1 MKKMYPTCSGKLC
14 LSLLFSLAFTFS
26 SQAQK
31 MVTYDT
37 TFGGWNAIVTEDVAL
52 KGTDSAAGIVFFPG
66 IGEMTTNIA
75 DLAVNGPH
83 YLINNGLWD
92 GGVTLGNGVHHPF
105 IISLQ
110 PPGCCFP
117 ANSVKPMIDAILA
130 RYRIK
135 RNSFYMTGLSMG
147 GWQANQF
154 VCYEPTKGDDTYGRM
169 VKAMVIL
176 EGVEPADSTGIYPSL
191 GYPRKMGHWAKACGG
206 RELWVEGSQDWRDM
220 LAGAQNMND
229 SVVGS
234 ATYFQVTY
242 GGGAHC
248 CWNTEYQP
256 STTWTMP
263 TNSNISQ
270 LTGTPEAMNVWQWLL
285 RQGDTTMPAGE
296 AGGTAPVVSA
306 GSGQT
311 VTLPTSSVNLKGTA
325 KAGGTAAVS
334 SSSWTQVSG
343 PNTAT
348 IAGIVQSLLSKVT
361 GLLTVVTGGTDTV
374 STTVSGLVAGTY
386 VFKLAA
392 SDNDGLSSSATVT
405 IVVNAASGTS
415 TPPTVSAGKG
425 QSITLPASSVT
436 LAGTATGNGGATI
449 KGLSWKEM
457 SGPATATISSPA
469 SLSTAVTG
477 MSVAGSYVFT
487 LTATDN
493 NGKTANASATVT
505 VAAASKAVVTATT
518 VSSGSNQTVTLPTS
532 AATLTGTATAGSGK
546 AISGYN
552 WQLVGGPGWVK
563 FANEWAASTTVSGL
577 VAGKYSFTLSVTD
590 NSGAVTVSSA
600 VTVTVNAAGKTS
612 TTQSAVTGLAT
623 GVNDS
628 TAGVDSTHAGLVM
641 ATRLYPNPVHD
652 LLNIRVNNAVTGKVA
667 ISIFNMVGNRV
678 RGLELEKDG
687 WSLETA
693 VDVSRLPPGVY
704 MIEIL
709 NGPNLRT
716 VQKFIKQ

>member
-1 MKKMYPTCSGKLC
+1 
-14 LSLLFSLAFTFS
+14 
-26 SQAQK
+26 

-52 KGTDSAAGIVFFPG
+52 SGTDSAAGIVFFPG
-66 IGEMTTNIA
+66 IGEMTTNVA

-92 GGVTLGNGVHHPF
+92 GGVSLGNGVHHPF

-110 PPGCCFP
+110 PPGCCF
-117 ANSVKPMIDAILA
+117 AGNSVKPMIDAILK

-176 EGVEPADSTGIYPSL
+176 EGVEPADSTGIYSSL

-206 RELWVEGSQDWRDM
+206 KELWVEGSQDWRDM

-229 SVVGS
+229 SVAGS

-256 STTWTMP
+256 STTWTIP

-285 RQGDTTMPAGE
+285 RQGDTTMPASE
-296 AGGTAPVVSA
+296 TSGTAPVVNA
-306 GSGQT
+306 GGGQT
-311 VTLPTSSVNLKGTA
+311 VTLPTSSVSLKGTA
-325 KAGGTAAVS
+325 KAGGTAAVA

-348 IAGIVQSLLSKVT
+348 IAGLVHSLVSKVT
-361 GLLTVVTGGTDTV
+361 GLLTVVASGTDTV
-374 STTVSGLVAGTY
+374 SMTVSGLVAGTY
-386 VFKLAA
+386 VFQLAA

-405 IVVNAASGTS
+405 IVVNAASVGS
-415 TPPTVSAGKG
+415 TPPTVSVGSG
-425 QSITLPASSVT
+425 QSITLPTSSVT
-436 LAGTATGNGGATI
+436 LTGKASGNGGAI
-449 KGLSWKEM
+449 VKGLTWKET
-457 SGPATATISSPA
+457 SGPVTVAIASYS
-469 SLSTAVTG
+469 SLSTVVSG
-477 MSVAGSYVFT
+477 MTVAGNYVFAF
-487 LTATDN
+487 TATDN
-493 NGKTANASATVT
+493 NGLTASASVT
-505 VAAASKAVVTATT
+505 VAVAAAAGAVVTATT
-518 VSSGSNQTVTLPTS
+518 VSPGSNQIVTLPTS
-532 AATLTGTATAGSGK
+532 SATLSGAVSAGSGK
-546 AISGYN
+546 TISGYN
-552 WQLVGGPGWVK
+552 WQLTGGPGWVR
-563 FANEWAASTTVSGL
+563 FGNEWAASTAVTGL
-577 VAGKYSFTLSVTD
+577 VAGKYTFTLSVTD
-590 NSGAVTVSSA
+590 NSGVVTVSPA
-600 VTVTVNAAGKTS
+600 VTVTVNAAGTTS
-612 TTQSAVTGLAT
+612 TVGSAVSGLAT
-623 GVNDS
+623 GVSDS
-628 TAGVDSTHAGLVM
+628 APGVDSAAGGLVM
-641 ATRLYPNPVHD
+641 GMRLYPNPVHD
-652 LLNIRVNNAVTGKVA
+652 LLNIRLYNAVTGKVMV
-667 ISIFNMVGNRV
+667 SIFNMVGNRV
-678 RGLELEKDG
+678 RSAELEKDG

-693 VDVSRLPPGVY
+693 VDVSRLPAGVY
-704 MIEIL
+704 MIEISD
-709 NGPNLRT
+709 GPNLRT